1 MAAVA
6 FLAGLVAG
14 AAAMRVFP
22 GPGPGG
28 VEGGE
33 TGEQFRL
40 RTEEYQPSCE
50 ALRASGSH
58 PVVVR
63 RGDDLYLTVSR
74 DSYYYVVGIYLPPGR
89 PPEFS
94 WWGAALD
101 SALNDCRP

>member
-14 AAAMRVFP
+14 AAAMGIFS
-22 GPGPGG
+22 GPGAGRAVDDG
-28 VEGGE
+28 A
-33 TGEQFRL
+33 GEQFRL
-40 RTEEYQPSCE
+40 RTEEYKPSCE
-50 ALRASGSH
+50 ALRASGSR

-94 WWGAALD
+94 WWGAALE